1 MRKIAFL
8 FVAAA
13 IWCATTIQAQ
23 NQAFRFGVK
32 GGLNLSEF
40 SLKSSDFDA
49 ENRMGF
55 FVGPIVHISLPFPGI
70 GLNIAGL
77 YNQHEYKVNH
87 EAIKHKTLDVPLN
100 LRYSI
105 GLGQTAN
112 VFVEAG
118 PQIAFTLG
126 DRALQY
132 HDNDLGDVNWHFN
145 DSDLSANIGG
155 GLTFSHIQISVSYNV
170 PLGKTGEFE
179 WGRGTEDQLLHTKS
193 SAKKWQIA
201 AAFFF

>member
-1 MRKIAFL
+1 MKRLAMMMVAVAMLGITT
-8 FVAAA
+8 AAA
-13 IWCATTIQAQ
+13 QSQTLRIGI
-23 NQAFRFGVK
+23 K

-40 SLKSSDFDA
+40 SLKSSDFDTD
-49 ENRMGF
+49 NRMGF
-55 FVGPIVHISLPFPGI
+55 FVGPIVNINLPMPGLAI
-70 GLNIAGL
+70 NLAGL
-77 YNQHEYKVNH
+77 YNQHEYKVSS
-87 EAIKHKTLDVPLN
+87 ETFKHKTLDVPLN
-100 LRYSI
+100 LRYAI
-105 GLGQTAN
+105 GLGETAN

-132 HDNDLGDVNWHFN
+132 RDNDLGDVNWHFN
-145 DSDLSANIGG
+145 DTDLSANFGAGFTI
-155 GLTFSHIQISVSYNV
+155 SHLQISVSYNV

-201 AAFFF
+201 AAWYF